1 MWTVIGVFLV
11 VLNAYFVWSD
21 MENDLISK
29 RTLFNA
35 FAMGVI
41 LMTLLT

>member
-11 VLNAYFVWSD
+11 VLNAYFVWTD
-21 MENDLISK
+21 MENDCIRP

-41 LMTLLT
+41 LMSLFP